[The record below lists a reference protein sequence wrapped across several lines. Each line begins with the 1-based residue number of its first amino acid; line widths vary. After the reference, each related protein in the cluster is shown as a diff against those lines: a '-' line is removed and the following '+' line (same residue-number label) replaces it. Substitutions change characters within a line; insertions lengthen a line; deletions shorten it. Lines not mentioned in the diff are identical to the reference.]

1 MLRRDWTYVPGVA
14 VIFPKLLWETADLR
28 VDYRYEDN
36 RSNVPFDTYVDHQ
49 VTTSATFRF

>member
-1 MLRRDWTYVPGVA
+1 MSPALA
-14 VIFPKLLWETADLR
+14 VIFPKLLGDTADLR

-49 VTTSATFRF
+49 VTTSAASGLDTA